1 MKRFGSYIR
10 TQQGKFATYTGAEK
24 VSSNSDD
31 PSSRFTGTSSLTD
44 IYKSATPGQH
54 TVEPVPPEPETPEGD
69 VKDK

>member
-1 MKRFGSYIR
+1 MKRFNSYIR
-10 TQQGKFATYTGAEK
+10 THQGKFATYTGAEK

-44 IYKSATPGQH
+44 IYKAATPGQ
-54 TVEPVPPEPETPEGD
+54 TPEKPAVPEPEAPEGD